1 MASNSGSRDG
11 QQLSRNVFQ
20 VMNQLGYSPDMV
32 NKRRQMQKDM
42 DIAYNKNGDRYTR
55 ITAGSKAEGITCPY
69 ESDHDRLYEDK
80 HVACVVAPE
89 ENSEITESEKTST
102 IFEMKS
108 DHCHPGHFQLKLFKH
123 GTVRNNWIESSLF
136 RAANGDTCISSDLFT
151 TQISKHVQESMQ
163 KGWKSHAKAGPS
175 VPRSKGI
182 YMEDQVFSFR
192 CLSQRAILKDWRE
205 RDRTNWPSRSLREE
219 VIKCLPHL
227 VPTGCKGSENF
238 DKEWRICFI
247 RGELALTCSLIEG
260 QYKLYVLLKLVKK
273 SCFAPIC
280 DSVSSFIMKNIVFW
294 LSEEYT
300 ADFFTAENL
309 LETATIALT
318 RLHKAIVDN
327 HLPYYMIPGR
337 NLLHNRIKHA
347 DKAQLLETITEL
359 IQDGPKLVM
368 RCKRIS
374 DALSTPEA
382 RLLQEGI
389 KRDKLEILKLR
400 MIKYRTEV
408 CKPGMSHIEEMKLA
422 WAREEYRQTQFKLMD
437 ILIPEW
443 RCRLFSELSSS
454 EVKLEDF
461 SEEEIGL
468 IQWMKSV
475 LREVFLTV
483 DYPYIME
490 EIKLNDPNCSVQMF
504 DEDTVLTV
512 MGKYNLL
519 LGRMLQQI

>member
-89 ENSEITESEKTST
+89 ENSEITEK
-102 IFEMKS
+102 
-108 DHCHPGHFQLKLFKH
+108 
-123 GTVRNNWIESSLF
+123 
-136 RAANGDTCISSDLFT
+136 
-151 TQISKHVQESMQ
+151 SMQ

-504 DEDTVLTV
+504 DEDTVLT
-512 MGKYNLL
+512 
-519 LGRMLQQI
+519 